1 MHQIWSQL
9 PNFMQ
14 VKAFV
19 HAKPFY
25 VMTFFYILSLK
36 LFQYLWFRVGVWVC
50 MSSFMSVRKKQRC
63 LFLQVASAV
72 HKETSELSWVDIISS
87 HVLSLPRHPPPTPPP
102 AEMSGE
108 MKAAD
113 RQRSSSDD
121 VQHSRRTSC
130 GEKLDV
136 NADFFS
142 APRSALFRG
151 LVSGHLKAAP
161 SHHHP
166 LHDITQRYVR
176 LGLPIWAPNMHTLT
190 ETDSECATFCSEVI
204 CFLTEEREAIVKER
218 LPKGLVR

>member
-25 VMTFFYILSLK
+25 VMTFFLFLSLK
-36 LFQYLWFRVGVWVC
+36 LFQYLRFRVGVWVC

-87 HVLSLPRHPPPTPPP
+87 HVLSLLATPSPTPPP

-136 NADFFS
+136 NAVFFCSSLSFFS
-142 APRSALFRG
+142 GVGQQPPQNCPLPPP
-151 LVSGHLKAAP
+151 P
-161 SHHHP
+161 SSC
-166 LHDITQRYVR
+166 YVR

-190 ETDSECATFCSEVI
+190 ETDSEGATFCSEVI

>member
-25 VMTFFYILSLK
+25 VMTFFLFLSLK
-36 LFQYLWFRVGVWVC
+36 LFQYLRFRVGVWVC

-87 HVLSLPRHPPPTPPP
+87 HVLSLLATPSPTPPP

-136 NADFFS
+136 NAVFFLLL
-142 APRSALFRG
+142 AQLFFRGRSAATSKLPPPTTTLFMLRPTRPA
-151 LVSGHLKAAP
+151 HLGAKHA
-161 SHHHP
+161 HV
-166 LHDITQRYVR
+166 DRNRQ
-176 LGLPIWAPNMHTLT
+176 
-190 ETDSECATFCSEVI
+190 
-204 CFLTEEREAIVKER
+204 
-218 LPKGLVR
+218 

>member
-1 MHQIWSQL
+1 M
-9 PNFMQ
+9 
-14 VKAFV
+14 
-19 HAKPFY
+19 
-25 VMTFFYILSLK
+25 
-36 LFQYLWFRVGVWVC
+36 
-50 MSSFMSVRKKQRC
+50 
-63 LFLQVASAV
+63 ASAV
-72 HKETSELSWVDIISS
+72 HKETSELSWVDIIAS
-87 HVLSLPRHPPPTPPP
+87 HVLSPPPHPPPTPPP

-136 NADFFS
+136 NAVFFLLL
-142 APRSALFRG
+142 AQLCFGGRSAATSKLP
-151 LVSGHLKAAP
+151 P

-176 LGLPIWAPNMHTLT
+176 LGLPIWAPNMHTLP
-190 ETDSECATFCSEVI
+190 ETDSEGATFCSEVI

>member
-25 VMTFFYILSLK
+25 VMTFFLFLSLK
-36 LFQYLWFRVGVWVC
+36 LFQYLRFRVGVWVC

-87 HVLSLPRHPPPTPPP
+87 HVLSLLATPSPTPPP

-136 NADFFS
+136 NAVFFLLL
-142 APRSALFRG
+142 AQLF
-151 LVSGHLKAAP
+151 VSGVG
-161 SHHHP
+161 
-166 LHDITQRYVR
+166 QR
-176 LGLPIWAPNMHTLT
+176 PPQSCPPPTTTLFMT
-190 ETDSECATFCSEVI
+190 
-204 CFLTEEREAIVKER
+204 
-218 LPKGLVR
+218 

>member
-36 LFQYLWFRVGVWVC
+36 LFQYLRFRVGVWVC

-87 HVLSLPRHPPPTPPP
+87 HVLSLLATPSPTPPP

-136 NADFFS
+136 NAVFFLLL
-142 APRSALFRG
+142 AQLF
-151 LVSGHLKAAP
+151 VSGVGQQP
-161 SHHHP
+161 PQSCP
-166 LHDITQRYVR
+166 PPTT
-176 LGLPIWAPNMHTLT
+176 TLFMLRPT
-190 ETDSECATFCSEVI
+190 RPAHFGAKHAHI
-204 CFLTEEREAIVKER
+204 ARNR
-218 LPKGLVR
+218 Q